1 MVDGWPRAGT
11 RCTSTRC
18 ARALGPFVD
27 TTRPWVKQLR
37 TEAEGRPVPAT
48 AAHGSLD
55 LIVEAYDA
63 TPIAVPGRWGGK
75 PVTPPCSAG
84 G

>member
-1 MVDGWPRAGT
+1 M
-11 RCTSTRC
+11 
-18 ARALGPFVD
+18 
-27 TTRPWVKQLR
+27 
-37 TEAEGRPVPAT
+37 PAT